1 MISKEQCRAARA
13 WLNLKQEELAEASG
27 VSVRTL
33 IDFEK
38 GVRVPHDRTL
48 RDVQRAFEATGI
60 EFVFDGARPSGIVFV
75 SAKNE

>member
-1 MISKEQCRAARA
+1 MLTNEQCRAARA

-33 IDFEK
+33 VDFEK

-48 RDVQRAFEATGI
+48 RDIQRAFEEKGV
-60 EFVFDGARPSGIVFV
+60 EFVFESGKPRGVLFLRMD
-75 SAKNE
+75 

>member
-38 GVRVPHDRTL
+38 GIRVPHGRTL
-48 RDVQRAFEATGI
+48 RDVQKAFEAKGVQ
-60 EFVFDGARPSGIVFV
+60 FVFDGAQARGILFDR
-75 SAKNE
+75 ADHG

>member
-13 WLNLKQEELAEASG
+13 WLNLKQEELAESSG

-38 GVRVPHDRTL
+38 GIRVPHDRTL
-48 RDVQRAFEATGI
+48 RDVQRAFEARGI
-60 EFVFDGARPSGIVFV
+60 EFLFDGPLATGLRMNQPST
-75 SAKNE
+75 